1 MWYQLL
7 SPSCCL
13 QPPSGPLGKVPAGR
27 DAEGSSTF
35 PASKWK
41 PPTTEKYSMPPLST
55 FKGTR
60 KMANH
65 EILFLATNHAFL
77 SDFCKRFPLLCRT
90 AAPFCCCQNC
100 VVYPQKLHKSFYPK
114 SWKNIFECFKKCGG
128 RKSHQQLWRRKRP
141 SSKQVLPQICSYFLL
156 SPACFSNVRSSFWCN
171 WSLLVQDLQLQ
182 L

>member
-1 MWYQLL
+1 MFF
-7 SPSCCL
+7 
-13 QPPSGPLGKVPAGR
+13 
-27 DAEGSSTF
+27 F
-35 PASKWK
+35 PHRCHRC
-41 PPTTEKYSMPPLST
+41 PLSKGQGELGPFPPGIKAICSPDMQFYCLYT
-55 FKGTR
+55 FSCISLSCVLFTYR

-128 RKSHQQLWRRKRP
+128 ENLTNNYEEERGHLASKCCPKSAL
-141 SSKQVLPQICSYFLL
+141 IFC
-156 SPACFSNVRSSFWCN
+156 
-171 WSLLVQDLQLQ
+171 
-182 L
+182 

>member
-1 MWYQLL
+1 
-7 SPSCCL
+7 
-13 QPPSGPLGKVPAGR
+13 
-27 DAEGSSTF
+27 
-35 PASKWK
+35 
-41 PPTTEKYSMPPLST
+41 
-55 FKGTR
+55 
-60 KMANH
+60 MANH

-156 SPACFSNVRSSFWCN
+156 TVSCLLLQCAQL
-171 WSLLVQDLQLQ
+171 LLVQLEPPCAGLAAAAVVTGLSFPLQDSCEAEDQLQ
-182 L
+182 SPIGCSVGRALGLGRSHCVSLQRAPVT